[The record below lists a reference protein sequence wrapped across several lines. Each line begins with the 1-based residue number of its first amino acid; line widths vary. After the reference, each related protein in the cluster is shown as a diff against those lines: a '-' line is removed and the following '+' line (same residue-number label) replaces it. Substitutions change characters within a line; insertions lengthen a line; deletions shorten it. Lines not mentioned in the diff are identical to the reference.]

1 MGDIAASL
9 GIELTELLTQIVGFL
24 VAVWILKKFAWKPII
39 GMLEQRREKIRA
51 DLESAESVKEDAAG
65 ILADY
70 QKKMKDIDAMARA
83 RIQEAIADG
92 NKVAGEIR
100 GQARAEAKEII
111 SKAREELSR
120 DIARAK
126 LELRNDIVNMTIAA
140 TEKIIAVELDEKK
153 QRVMLSKFIDEME
166 NIDRGAETK

>member
-1 MGDIAASL
+1 MGEIAASL

-24 VAVWILKKFAWKPII
+24 IAVWILKKFAWKPIM
-39 GMLEQRREKIRA
+39 GMLEQRREKIKT
-51 DLESAESVKEDAAG
+51 DLKSAESIKEDAAG
-65 ILADY
+65 ILANY

-83 RIQEAIADG
+83 KIQEAITDG

-100 GQARAEAKEII
+100 VQARAEAKEII

-126 LELRNDIVNMTIAA
+126 LKLRNDMVNMAIAA
-140 TEKIIAVELDEKK
+140 TEKIIAVELDEEK
-153 QRVMLSKFIDEME
+153 QRMMVSKFIDEME
-166 NIDRGAETK
+166 NINRSANTK